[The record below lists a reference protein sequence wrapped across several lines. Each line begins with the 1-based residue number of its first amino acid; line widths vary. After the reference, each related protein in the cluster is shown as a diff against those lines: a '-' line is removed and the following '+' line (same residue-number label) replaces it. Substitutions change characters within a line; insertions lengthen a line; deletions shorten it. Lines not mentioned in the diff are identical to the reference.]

1 MAAFLP
7 KMWAVRGGVRVR
19 DADVQCGWTK
29 MIVSCFRMMVSDV
42 SWSKVG
48 FIPMLGDSHQF
59 IFTAIYIPMNR
70 IPIMGW
76 TTIEHTYIYIYTY
89 YIYTHYNIHILYIY
103 TYYRYIH
110 IYIMF
115 NIHIYIYI

>member
-76 TTIEHTYIYIYTY
+76 TTIEHTYIYI
-89 YIYTHYNIHILYIY
+89 HILYIY
-103 TYYRYIH
+103 TL
-110 IYIMF
+110 
-115 NIHIYIYI
+115 